1 MVGASAGAVADSR
14 VGPSVHVTIRD
25 GRGEAA
31 NRVAIAFQRVSKLV
45 DAFGWRRAVRLY
57 VDERVRGRVQRVQAR
72 GAPPL
77 WVRTGRGQSDV
88 DTLLHIWRECCYQ
101 VQATSDPEWIIDA
114 GANAGYATRWF
125 AETFPT
131 AKVIAIEPDPD
142 NVELLRRNTEGLANV
157 IIVPGALAATAGTAT
172 LVDVGEGP
180 WSMRVGEAGAGA
192 GEVVGSVPCVTV
204 ESLLMEHGIERIDYF
219 KVDIEGGE
227 IELFEG
233 ASAWIDKVDL
243 VAVELHDRFR
253 PGCMRAFIEATV
265 GFDQEYSRG
274 ENSFAFRSAG
284 ALRVG

>member
-1 MVGASAGAVADSR
+1 M
-14 VGPSVHVTIRD
+14 
-25 GRGEAA
+25 
-31 NRVAIAFQRVSKLV
+31 V
-45 DAFGWRRAVRLY
+45 DAG
-57 VDERVRGRVQRVQAR
+57 GRSRSR
-72 GAPPL
+72 
-77 WVRTGRGQSDV
+77 
-88 DTLLHIWRECCYQ
+88 
-101 VQATSDPEWIIDA
+101 
-114 GANAGYATRWF
+114 
-125 AETFPT
+125 
-131 AKVIAIEPDPD
+131 
-142 NVELLRRNTEGLANV
+142 
-157 IIVPGALAATAGTAT
+157 
-172 LVDVGEGP
+172 
-180 WSMRVGEAGAGA
+180 A

-204 ESLLMEHGIERIDYF
+204 ESLLMEHGTERIGYF